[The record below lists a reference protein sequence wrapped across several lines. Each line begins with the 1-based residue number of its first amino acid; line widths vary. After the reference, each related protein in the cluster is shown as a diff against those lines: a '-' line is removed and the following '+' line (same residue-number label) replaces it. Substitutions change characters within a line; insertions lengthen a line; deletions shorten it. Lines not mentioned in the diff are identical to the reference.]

1 MNPGRALAACLLLCT
16 LLLNSRAKGQVVL
29 GPGQEGKLEVPGCDH
44 PCVIYVPDDY
54 RPGTRMP
61 LIFFMHG
68 AGGKPTSWPW
78 KSATGGK
85 GYLIC
90 GLSYGDTNSRPAMVQ
105 FTDKV
110 RDHIDKT
117 YGIDQERVFL
127 TGLSM
132 GGWGVN
138 LYGFL
143 EQARGKYRGYCIMAA
158 GLRGGAALDLSVT
171 AGLPLLLIN
180 GETDANLPTANN
192 GKAAFEKAGALVT
205 QVVLPG
211 EGHVPSTAAMSPP
224 LKKWLQ
230 DIEKTDEKKRPLVA
244 IGWKSGR
251 LAGSSEDERRHDTA
265 LQLFLRKQD
274 FLKDAQNGKPVLVFC
289 YSTRRG
295 KKDRP
300 TRATKVSKEQEETV
314 FSFPRACA
322 VPAASRFFTCI
333 KVDISL
339 VDERTDRQ
347 LHEGLAP
354 TVILLDKDHT
364 VVQTYNRSKLRDA
377 TLCCEMKKLL
387 TEEEQQSVDAR
398 IAETRPVLS
407 KMQMLRRKCGTLE
420 RVITRLRRST
430 LRSSERRLKAKLAE
444 QAELDRQYHDLRE
457 KLLK

>member
-1 MNPGRALAACLLLCT
+1 
-16 LLLNSRAKGQVVL
+16 
-29 GPGQEGKLEVPGCDH
+29 
-44 PCVIYVPDDY
+44 
-54 RPGTRMP
+54 
-61 LIFFMHG
+61 
-68 AGGKPTSWPW
+68 
-78 KSATGGK
+78 
-85 GYLIC
+85 
-90 GLSYGDTNSRPAMVQ
+90 
-105 FTDKV
+105 
-110 RDHIDKT
+110 
-117 YGIDQERVFL
+117 
-127 TGLSM
+127 
-132 GGWGVN
+132 VN

-180 GETDANLPTANN
+180 GETDANLPNAKT
-192 GKAAFEKAGALVT
+192 GKPAFEKAGALVT

-224 LKKWLQ
+224 LEKWLQ
-230 DIEKTDEKKRPLVA
+230 DIEKADQKKRPLVA
-244 IGWKSGR
+244 IRWKSGR
-251 LAGSSEDERRHDTA
+251 LAGSSEDERRRDIA

-274 FLKDAQNGKPVLVFC
+274 FLKDAEDGKPVLVFC

-295 KKDRP
+295 KKDQP
-300 TRATKVSKEQEETV
+300 TRGAKSSEEQEAAL
-314 FSFPRACA
+314 FSFPLACA

-333 KVDISL
+333 QVNISL

-364 VVQTYNRSKLRDA
+364 VVQTYNKSRLRDA
-377 TLCCEMKKLL
+377 YLCCEMKKLL
-387 TEEEQQSVDAR
+387 TEEEQQYVDAR

-407 KMQMLRRKCGTLE
+407 RMRMLRRKRGTLE

-430 LRSSERRLKAKLAE
+430 LRSSKKRLKAKLAE
-444 QAELDRQYHDLRE
+444 QAELDRQYRDLCE